1 MTIQLIQGQFSAN
14 EAIEIIT
21 KMVHVKIKFHED
33 KIHSHANEEDIKMR
47 ERRIKQLQKELLE
60 VRNFIDAKKAK
71 IKIHSLVEID
81 SNDTEYNV

>member
-33 KIHSHANEEDIKMR
+33 KIHSNANEEDIKMR
-47 ERRIKQLQKELLE
+47 ERRIKQLQKE
-60 VRNFIDAKKAK
+60 
-71 IKIHSLVEID
+71 
-81 SNDTEYNV
+81 